1 MRSGPRF
8 KQTGWK
14 EYIRKKENN
23 KNDWKEEKWAEKKYR
38 QTIDGCIFLYS
49 LRKSSTALFRIW
61 FSPFFL
67 FCFFCI
73 LYFVVERSFRPLKAY
88 CCYPLFA
95 SLECLFVRSRKSF
108 IANHI
113 WISIYFVGFFFS
125 RCIRQPALGTR
136 EAIHHQQCTMHPLQT
151 YAHTHSD
158 ASQPIKIVSINP
170 VTLIGSRLSNTI
182 SNPIDKTL

>member
-1 MRSGPRF
+1 MARASS
-8 KQTGWK
+8 KQGEKNIYGKKRITK
-14 EYIRKKENN
+14 TTERRKSERKKNIDKQSMAAYFYIRC
-23 KNDWKEEKWAEKKYR
+23 EKVQQHFFVY
-38 QTIDGCIFLYS
+38 DFL
-49 LRKSSTALFRIW
+49 LF
-61 FSPFFL
+61 FFVL
-67 FCFFCI
+67 HFFFI
-73 LYFVVERSFRPLKAY
+73 LYFVVERSFRSLKAY